1 MESTSTESKPVDYDS
16 TSKKERRKYRF
27 KNSTIAKREIKK
39 YQTTTKNLMPKRSFS
54 MLVRE
59 IASDYKSEVRF
70 SGDSMSALQEA
81 SEEYIT
87 STMRRAMRNAKY
99 ATRATIR
106 PSDMYAIDDNDD
118 ASVKVSAVFL

>member
-1 MESTSTESKPVDYDS
+1 
-16 TSKKERRKYRF
+16 
-27 KNSTIAKREIKK
+27 
-39 YQTTTKNLMPKRSFS
+39 